1 MKSSLYPCTVA
12 HRRFFPKPHAFAHR
26 VFLLVVDLDEWKK
39 LGEIS
44 RLLSVDTRGFYALN
58 DADFL
63 PTGESVRL
71 RRNEPAGP
79 PPDTR
84 LKARVCARLAAHGV
98 AVPPDAR
105 VRLVAMPRTAGYLF
119 NPVAFYFLE
128 DAAGAPLAALA
139 EVTNTFR
146 EVKIYA
152 MGPECLERDAA
163 GAPFFRLRTPKDFY
177 VSPFS
182 PPDGEFEFILHP
194 PGEKLRLRVDHYEAG
209 ERSLTAPIAGERRE
223 LTGLRLAW
231 ETLVCPLVTLKAM
244 ALIHLHA
251 GVLWLKRVRY
261 WAKSASPEKQ
271 TDLRRPSGLPPAD

>member
-1 MKSSLYPCTVA
+1 MNSALYPCTVA

-26 VFLLVVDLDEWKK
+26 VFLLVVDLDEWAELGGK
-39 LGEIS
+39 L
-44 RLLSVDTRGFYALN
+44 RLLTVDTRGFYALN

-63 PTGESVRL
+63 PTGETVRL

-79 PPDTR
+79 PPGTR
-84 LKARVCARLAAHGV
+84 LKARVFARLAAHGV
-98 AVPPDAR
+98 TVPPDAR

-146 EVKIYA
+146 EVKIYP
-152 MGPECLERDAA
+152 MGPECLEYDVG
-163 GAPFFRLRTPKDFY
+163 GAQFFRLRVAKDFY

-182 PPDGEFEFILHP
+182 PPDGEFEFLLHP
-194 PGEKLRLRVDHYEAG
+194 PGEKLRLRVDHWEAG
-209 ERSLTAPIAGERRE
+209 ARSLTAPISGERRK
-223 LTGLRLAW
+223 LTDRRLVW
-231 ETLVCPLVTLKAM
+231 ETLVFPFVTLKAM

-251 GVLWLKRVRY
+251 GVLWLKRAPF
-261 WAKSASPEKQ
+261 WAKSALAEKQ
-271 TDLRRPSGLPPAD
+271 TDLRRPNGLPPEE